1 MNSQEEAKKSN
12 KTKLKLAL
20 DSNIF
25 RNYDFINYLT
35 LNKLKFQVF
44 MPTIVQLEV
53 GYYYIIRG
61 ISWNGFVEDIKKF
74 DGILLHW
81 DNSLISKVIQN
92 AFANKNQLPF
102 KKHFR
107 DFLIGTECE
116 KILSPLITYNKKHF
130 TWVNKIKTFTPEEY
144 LLEIS
149 SK

>member
-1 MNSQEEAKKSN
+1 MISQEDAKKSN

-61 ISWNGFVEDIKKF
+61 ISWDEFVEDIKKF
-74 DGILLHW
+74 DGNFLHW
-81 DNSLISKVIQN
+81 DNSLILKVIQN

-116 KILSPLITYNKKHF
+116 KIHAPLITYNKKHF
-130 TWVNKIKTFTPEEY
+130 MWVNKIEVFTPEEY
-144 LLEIS
+144 LLELS

>member
-1 MNSQEEAKKSN
+1 MNSEERVKKLN
-12 KTKLKLAL
+12 KTKLNLAL

-25 RNYDFINYLT
+25 RNNDFINYLT

-53 GYYYIIRG
+53 GYYYIVRG
-61 ISWNGFVEDIKKF
+61 ISWNEYIEDIKKF
-74 DGILLHW
+74 NGIFLQW
-81 DNSLISKVIQN
+81 DNSIISKVVLN

-116 KILSPLITYNKKHF
+116 KINIPLITYNKKHF
-130 TWVNKIKTFTPEEY
+130 KWINKIMIFTPEEY
-144 LLEIS
+144 LLELSIE
-149 SK
+149 

>member
-1 MNSQEEAKKSN
+1 MENRVGRNISQEEAKKD

-35 LNKLKFQVF
+35 LNKFKFQVF

-61 ISWNGFVEDIKKF
+61 ISWEEFVEDIKKF
-74 DGILLHW
+74 DGIFLHW
-81 DNSLISKVIQN
+81 DNSLILKVIQN
-92 AFANKNQLPF
+92 AFTNQNQLPF

-116 KILSPLITYNKKHF
+116 KIQAPIITYNF
-130 TWVNKIKTFTPEEY
+130 MWLNKIKIFTPEEY
-144 LLEIS
+144 LLEL
-149 SK
+149 